1 MRCSRPTGACC
12 GLRQPRGPCE
22 NPDMTTG
29 PILQLEFNELT
40 PRLMFRFMEE
50 GHLPN
55 FQRLFRESHA
65 FTTDAEEEGMNLNP
79 WIQWVTVHSGL
90 AAVLVAAEGPM
101 RIALQLFSE
110 PAGRGARKPGRIVGL
125 LEIDGYRWCSRRLRP
140 RCSSCCRNS
149 VAHIQHTHWRNL
161 EPERFSGR
169 PT

>member
-79 WIQWVTVHSGL
+79 WIQWVTVHSG
-90 AAVLVAAEGPM
+90 VG
-101 RIALQLFSE
+101 FSE
-110 PAGRGARKPGRIVGL
+110 HGIFLLGEGANLRTPWLGNVISDAGQRVWLCGSMNVR
-125 LEIDGYRWCSRRLRP
+125 
-140 RCSSCCRNS
+140 
-149 VAHIQHTHWRNL
+149 
-161 EPERFSGR
+161 
-169 PT
+169 